1 MCSSDLFPSHDS
13 IGAIEKELSDAK
25 EKRNAL
31 EIQFE
36 TEKSVFNDIASLK
49 TKAETLRREAETA
62 KKNSDFN
69 KAAEIE
75 YGKLPEL
82 LKQEEE
88 LKARWEKMVESGTLL
103 KNSVDEEMIA
113 TIVSK
118 WTGIPV
124 NKMLQSE
131 KTKVLHVEEYL
142 KKEVVGQ
149 DAAIKAIGR
158 AIKRNKAGLSEQ
170 NKPIGSFL
178 FLGPTGVGK
187 TQSAKALAYILS

>member
-1 MCSSDLFPSHDS
+1 MNKILFFTLSLVMAITAYGQNSASVDTLQTGSDSTSVGSHAEFSAARQESNVTKAEGDS
-13 IGAIEKELSDAK
+13 
-25 EKRNAL
+25 
-31 EIQFE
+31 
-36 TEKSVFNDIASLK
+36 ASIK

-124 NKMLQSE
+124 NKMLQGE
-131 KTKVLHVEEYL
+131 KAKVLAVEDHL
-142 KKEVVGQ
+142 RKEVVGQ
-149 DAAIKAIGR
+149 DAAIKSSIGFPK
-158 AIKRNKAGLSEQ
+158 I
-170 NKPIGSFL
+170 
-178 FLGPTGVGK
+178 
-187 TQSAKALAYILS
+187 Y